1 MEPSTSLLLLVV
13 GGTLLVYLLK
23 LLSWNWNRKLPPG
36 PFQLPLV
43 GNNSLV
49 AKYSVKYKGLHN
61 GLSKLC
67 KEFSTDIIMIKLNGD
82 NMVVVQ
88 NEGLIEQICTREEF
102 QARPDTFFIR
112 HRSMGTRKGI
122 TMTDGALWQEQ
133 RAFAV
138 RHMHNLGLGKSRME
152 YLIIEEI
159 QNVFAALKEGG
170 SNIQIRQHISAC
182 VLNVLWAMVTG
193 SRFKDEETLKKLIS
207 LMERRAK
214 AFNMAGGVL
223 CQFPWIRF
231 IAPER
236 TGYNLISQLNGEFKN
251 FIMAII
257 KEHRATYDKDV
268 TRDFIDAFLH
278 EMNKNDPESYF
289 TDDQLIM
296 VCMDFFIAGSQTTS
310 STLDFAILHMI
321 LNPGVQQKA
330 QEELDRVLAPNQMP
344 SIVDKPR
351 LPYTEAVL
359 MESQRLSHVVPIIG
373 PRRVLSDTKLGGYD
387 IPKGTTI
394 LMNLVPLA
402 KDTTKWPHPNS
413 FIPERFLEEKGQ
425 DKYERNMYSFGK
437 GKRRC
442 PGEALARSF
451 MFIFFASFLH
461 RFKLEQNGVV
471 PPTLDPVPGI
481 TLSTTPFDLKLSL
494 RHPQTTK

>member
-1 MEPSTSLLLLVV
+1 MDLNASLLLLIA
-13 GGTLLVYLLK
+13 GGTLLVYILG
-23 LLSWNWNRKLPPG
+23 LLSSNWNRKLPPG
-36 PFQLPLV
+36 PFKLPLL
-43 GNNSLV
+43 GNNSLM
-49 AKYSVKYKGLHN
+49 AKYCVKYKGMHN
-61 GLSKLC
+61 GLLRLC
-67 KEFSTDIIMIKLNGD
+67 EKFSTDILMIRLNGD
-82 NMVVVQ
+82 DVVVVQ
-88 NEGLIEQICTREEF
+88 SEGLIDQVCTREEF

-112 HRSMGTRKGI
+112 HRSMGTRNGI
-122 TMTDGALWQEQ
+122 TMTDGPLWQEQ

-152 YLIIEEI
+152 FLIIEEI
-159 QNVFAALKEGG
+159 QNMFSALKDGG

-193 SRFKDEETLKKLIS
+193 SRFKDEATLKKLIS

-214 AFNMAGGVL
+214 AFNMGGGVL
-223 CQFPWIRF
+223 CQFPWVRF

-236 TGYNLISQLNGEFKN
+236 TGYNLITQLNTEFKN
-251 FIMAII
+251 FILDII
-257 KEHRATYDKDV
+257 KEHKATYNKDV

-278 EMNKNDPESYF
+278 EMNKNDSQSFF

-310 STLDFAILHMI
+310 STLDFALLHMI
-321 LNPGVQQKA
+321 FYPDVQQRA
-330 QEELDRVLAPNQMP
+330 QEELDRVLTPNQIP
-344 SIVDKPR
+344 SIVDKAR
-351 LPYTEAVL
+351 LPYTDAVL
-359 MESQRLSHVVPIIG
+359 MESQRVSHVVPVIG

-402 KDTTKWPHPNS
+402 KDPAKWDQPNS
-413 FIPERFLEEKGQ
+413 FVPERFTEEKGRAN
-425 DKYERNMYSFGK
+425 YERNIFSFGK

-461 RFKLEQNGVV
+461 RFKLEQNSDN
-471 PPTLDPVPGI
+471 PPTLDPIPGI
-481 TLSTTPFDLKLSL
+481 TLSTTPYDLKLSL
-494 RHPQTTK
+494 RHPLKT